1 MSMSVKITAMEAR
14 GMAARIEA
22 RRHVRAMVA
31 QGRAHEGLAENL
43 LLMGIDLRRGPVH
56 IVSVLGERIQKKN
69 ISH

>member
-1 MSMSVKITAMEAR
+1 MSMSKKMTAMEAR

-31 QGRAHEGLAENL
+31 QGRALEGLVESGRA
-43 LLMGIDLRRGPVH
+43 MGIDLRRGPVR